1 MEEKTVQ
8 TAVRYRRK
16 IPGWLIA
23 LISVVLTA
31 AVLLGAACLA
41 LGRSGISLM
50 EGYLLAKFAFVETDA
65 DLDEAVDQALDG
77 LVTGL
82 GDRWSYY
89 MTAEDYAAIMTRRAN
104 NYVGVGVTVNYERE
118 EGLQVQAVTAG
129 GPAEAAGIVV
139 GDIIVAVD
147 GVSIAGDARET
158 AVDLITGEVDTQVTL
173 TLLHADGTL
182 TDVVCT
188 RKQLNNPSA
197 SGTLLEGNIGY
208 VYLANFYSGAA
219 ESFRQTVDDLRLR
232 GAESLIIDLRNDPG
246 GYVSELQAILDYLLP
261 EGPVF
266 TDRPRWGSESVYV
279 SDANCVDV
287 PMVVIVNKDSYSA
300 AELMAAQLRESIGAP
315 IVGEVTSGK
324 GYSQQAFR
332 LPNGG
337 GIGLSTAAYC
347 TGSGHSLIGE
357 GIIPDVV
364 ISLDNSGEDNQLQAA
379 IELLKDLK

>member
-1 MEEKTVQ
+1 MEEKAVQ
-8 TAVRYRRK
+8 TVVRYCRK
-16 IPGWLIA
+16 TPGWLIA
-23 LISVVLTA
+23 AISVVLTL
-31 AVLLGAACLA
+31 AVVFGAACVA
-41 LGRSGISLM
+41 LGRGGIALM
-50 EGYLLAKFAFVETDA
+50 EGYVLAKYAFVETDA
-65 DLDEAVDQALDG
+65 DLGEAVDQALDG

-89 MTAEDYAAIMTRRAN
+89 MTAEDYEIIMTRRAN

-118 EGLQVQAVTAG
+118 EGLQVQAVASG
-129 GPAEAAGIVV
+129 GPAEEAGVVV
-139 GDIIVAVD
+139 GDIIIAVD
-147 GVSIAGDARET
+147 GVSIAGDGRET

-173 TLLHADGTL
+173 TLLHTDGTQS
-182 TDVVCT
+182 DVVCT
-188 RKQLNNPSA
+188 RRELNNPSA
-197 SGTLLEGNIGY
+197 SGRLLEDGIGY
-208 VYLANFYSGAA
+208 VYLENFYSGAA
-219 ESFRQTVDDLRLR
+219 ASFREEVDGLLSQ
-232 GAESLIIDLRNDPG
+232 GAERLIIDLRSDPG

-266 TDRPRWGSESVYV
+266 TDRPRWGKESVYL

-287 PMVVIVNKDSYSA
+287 PMVVLVNRDSYSA

-324 GYSQQAFR
+324 GYSQRAFW

-357 GIIPDVV
+357 GITPDVV
-364 ISLDNSGEDNQLQAA
+364 ISLDGSGEDNQLQAA
-379 IELLKDLK
+379 IELLNQ